1 MISVLGRIISTVSS
15 SVLAT
20 EGYMPDTKVRY
31 AILGLGC
38 LANIIGY
45 SDRSNLSLA
54 IVPMQRAAG
63 LTDADVGLAL
73 GAFFMGYICTQVTG
87 GWLALRYGPKLVLT
101 FAVFFWSVSTLL
113 TPWAAS
119 GSLGLLVTARIAIG
133 LGEGLC
139 LPCLHVLAVE
149 WVPATERSTAAAAM
163 TSGQFLGTVIA
174 LSAAPLAEWWW
185 PSLFYLFGVL
195 GLVWCVIF
203 WLLATSTPEQHPR
216 VSAEEIAYIRGGRT
230 DGAPGSSAAGSEDS
244 DAMAMRIRSGCES
257 SSTDMEHCSSSSDEG
272 PVETHVTSSV
282 DAKHERPS
290 AATAVAVRRR
300 AGVGAGARPPVPW
313 RRFFTTRACYA
324 IYASHFT
331 HNWGW
336 YLLLS
341 WLPKFL
347 ASFGADV
354 SSAGFLTMLA
364 MLTAFGCSNASAAIA
379 DRLLLRR
386 LRLSLTRTRK
396 LIEGTAKIVP
406 AAAFLILAL
415 TATAVSDDASPP
427 APPPSVPSASP
438 LQSTTTLAGGGSS
451 GNDALLLALLT
462 ALACVALGAGALT
475 HSGCN
480 PMTVSNPLRW
490 PLRPRTARLAH
501 GPHFLPST
509 HLGRLGQHHGRRTA
523 PRRCAARDQ

>member
-1 MISVLGRIISTVSS
+1 
-15 SVLAT
+15 
-20 EGYMPDTKVRY
+20 MPDTKVRY
-31 AILGLGC
+31 SILGLGC
-38 LANIIGY
+38 LANMIGY

-73 GAFFMGYICTQVTG
+73 GAFFMGYICTQVLG

-119 GSLGLLVTARIAIG
+119 GSLGLLVAARIAIG

-139 LPCLHVLAVE
+139 LPCLHALAVE

-163 TSGQFLGTVIA
+163 TSGQFLGTVMA

-185 PSLFYLFGVL
+185 PSLFYLFGGL
-195 GLVWCVIF
+195 GLVWCVVF

-216 VSAEEIAYIRGGRT
+216 VSADEIAYIRGGGRT
-230 DGAPGSSAAGSEDS
+230 DGAACSSCTDS
-244 DAMAMRIRSGCES
+244 DAMAMRIHVRGGCES
-257 SSTDMEHCSSSSDEG
+257 SSTDTEHCSSPSDEG
-272 PVETHVTSSV
+272 PAAPTHGTSGTA
-282 DAKHERPS
+282 AKQRERPS
-290 AATAVAVRRR
+290 AAATVPVAARWRAGAGAGAG
-300 AGVGAGARPPVPW
+300 AGVGAGARASGPPVPW

-364 MLTAFGCSNASAAIA
+364 MLTAFGCSNASAAVA

-396 LIEGTAKIVP
+396 IIEGAAKIVP
-406 AAAFLILAL
+406 AAAFLVLAL

-427 APPPSVPSASP
+427 APPSANATAASSAPSPP
-438 LQSTTTLAGGGSS
+438 ITFP
-451 GNDALLLALLT
+451 D
-462 ALACVALGAGALT
+462 LGE
-475 HSGCN
+475 
-480 PMTVSNPLRW
+480 M
-490 PLRPRTARLAH
+490 
-501 GPHFLPST
+501 
-509 HLGRLGQHHGRRTA
+509 LGFG
-523 PRRCAARDQ
+523 DD